1 MYVYISTHTFILTFI
16 YIYLYIYKYKSFIYV
31 IGAASLLEQLDKR
44 IMIILRDGR
53 HFVGKLRSFDHFMNL
68 ILEETC
74 ERVLITGNIY
84 IYENTHINIHIYIY
98 MYINPNIHTCI

>member
-1 MYVYISTHTFILTFI
+1 MYIYIYIDKYMHISTHIFI
-16 YIYLYIYKYKSFIYV
+16 YIHMYLYIY

-74 ERVLITGNIY
+74 ERVLITGNVIYMCIHTCVYIY
-84 IYENTHINIHIYIY
+84 IY
-98 MYINPNIHTCI
+98 